1 MGWWIWATKNIS
13 ICVTVSMNLPAVSA
27 TSTALNHSGHMQNE
41 GLQSSMVFHGEP
53 FLFISRNVNSGLIIE
68 QETEL

>member
-1 MGWWIWATKNIS
+1 
-13 ICVTVSMNLPAVSA
+13 MNLPAVSA